1 MVKKAENVFKDA
13 LALSAAQREELVR
26 LLTMHRD
33 GCGATPENEQAWAEE
48 IERRVAAMDRG
59 EMELIP
65 AEDVFR
71 RLEERFPK

>member
-1 MVKKAENVFKDA
+1 MAKKAVNVFKDA
-13 LALSAAQREELVR
+13 LALSDAEREELVR

-33 GCGATPENEQAWAEE
+33 GCGAAPENEQAWAEE

-71 RLEERFPK
+71 RLEERFSK